1 MVGEARELFAR
12 VFGSEPAGV
21 AVAPGRV
28 NLIGEHTDYNDG
40 FVLPMAID
48 RGVAVAFAPRADALV
63 RVHAGAFGETRDLT
77 PGLPAPASRT
87 GWLAYVAGIVWA
99 MRRAGLPPGGAD
111 LAIVSD
117 LPIGAGLS
125 SSAALELAAARALA
139 AASALPWDAR
149 RAALLAREAENTF
162 VGVACGIMDQFASAM
177 GEAGSALLL
186 DCRSLETRQVPLP
199 PESTVVVMDTGVR
212 RALASSAYNDRR
224 AACLRAV
231 AAVQAIEPGVRA
243 LRDVELA
250 LLARARTAMDD
261 EAFRR
266 ASHVV
271 GEIARPRAMADAL
284 AAGDLVAAG
293 RLMDESH
300 ASLRD
305 LYDVSCP
312 ELDAIVAAARS
323 HPSCP
328 GARLTGAGFGGCAIA
343 LVASRDAEAFVKH
356 VTEGYARAV
365 GREATVFAA
374 RPSAGAHVTE

>member
-1 MVGEARELFAR
+1 M
-12 VFGSEPAGV
+12 
-21 AVAPGRV
+21 

-48 RGVAVAFAPRADALV
+48 RGVAVAFQPRTDARV
-63 RVHAGAFGETRDLT
+63 RVHAGAFGDTREFTLD
-77 PGLPAPASRT
+77 LPASASRT
-87 GWLAYVAGIVWA
+87 GWLAYIAGVVWA
-99 MRRAGLPPGGAD
+99 MHRDGLTVGGAD
-111 LAIVSD
+111 LAVVGD

-139 AASALPWDAR
+139 AASALAWDAR
-149 RAALLAREAENTF
+149 RAALLAREAENAF
-162 VGVACGIMDQFASAM
+162 VGVACGVMDQFASAM

-186 DCRSLETRQVPLP
+186 DCRSLETRRVPLP
-199 PESTVVVMDTGVR
+199 PASAVVVMDTGVR

-243 LRDVELA
+243 LRDVDAA
-250 LLARARTAMDD
+250 LLARARSAMDG

-271 GEIARPRAMADAL
+271 GEIARPVAMADAL
-284 AAGDLVAAG
+284 AAGDLAAAG

-305 LYDVSCP
+305 LYDVSCA
-312 ELDAIVAAARS
+312 ELDAIVSAARS
-323 HPSCP
+323 HPSCV

-343 LVASRDAEAFVKH
+343 LVASRDVEAFMQH
-356 VTEGYARAV
+356 VREGYARAA
-365 GREATVFAA
+365 GREASVFEV

>member
-1 MVGEARELFAR
+1 
-12 VFGSEPAGV
+12 
-21 AVAPGRV
+21 
-28 NLIGEHTDYNDG
+28 
-40 FVLPMAID
+40 
-48 RGVAVAFAPRADALV
+48 
-63 RVHAGAFGETRDLT
+63 
-77 PGLPAPASRT
+77 
-87 GWLAYVAGIVWA
+87 
-99 MRRAGLPPGGAD
+99 MRRAGPPPGGAD

-149 RAALLAREAENTF
+149 RAALLAREAENAF
-162 VGVACGIMDQFASAM
+162 VGVACGIMDQFTSAM

-199 PESTVVVMDTGVR
+199 PESAVVVMDTGVR

-243 LRDVELA
+243 LRDVDLA

-293 RLMDESH
+293 HLMDESH

-343 LVASRDAEAFVKH
+343 LVASRDAEAFMQH
-356 VTEGYARAV
+356 VTEGYARAA
-365 GREATVFAA
+365 GREATVFAV
-374 RPSAGAHVTE
+374 RPSAGARVTA